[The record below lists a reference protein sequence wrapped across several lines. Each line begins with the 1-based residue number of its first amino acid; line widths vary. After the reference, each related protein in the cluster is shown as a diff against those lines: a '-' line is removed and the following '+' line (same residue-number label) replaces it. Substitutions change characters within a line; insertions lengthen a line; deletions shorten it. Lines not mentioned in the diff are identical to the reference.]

1 MRSKKS
7 AFVMLVLTTSM
18 GLAFLYAFESA
29 TPFVRT
35 EARESHMPSRVI
47 PRSNSAKPTAACKKT
62 PYLRLPVLRTLTGV
76 TYDPVDNR

>member
-29 TPFVRT
+29 QSHTPFEQR
-35 EARESHMPSRVI
+35 EA
-47 PRSNSAKPTAACKKT
+47 NSGVQEDPVSAVT
-62 PYLRLPVLRTLTGV
+62 RLENANSV